1 MDRETNKR
9 GDCFAGSVPDDGGGQ
24 ASAKNVKAASPAAR
38 ITAQLSF

>member
-24 ASAKNVKAASPAAR
+24 ASAKNVKVASLPAR
-38 ITAQLSF
+38 VTAQLNF